1 MTSELKS
8 LSADAVP
15 AALEK
20 AERYRLLNEPEE
32 AESICLDILALDAEN
47 QPALAI
53 LLLART
59 DQFDQGSPANL
70 ERAREVLPRLSGDY
84 ERAYYGGLIC
94 ERQAKSLLNQRG
106 RRSGFV
112 AYEWFQFAMEQYDI
126 AAESRPSGNDEAIL
140 RWNTCVRMIERYR
153 LRPADPEE
161 RGDLGI
167 E

>member
-1 MTSELKS
+1 MPELKP
-8 LSADAVP
+8 LSVEAIP

-20 AERYRLLNEPEE
+20 AEHYRLLNEPEE
-32 AESICLDILALDAEN
+32 AESICLDVLAVEPEN
-47 QPALAI
+47 QRALVF

-59 DQFDQGSPANL
+59 DQLEGGSPATL
-70 ERAREVLPRLSGDY
+70 ERAREVLPRLAGDY

-94 ERQAKSLLNQRG
+94 ERQAKNLLCQRG

-112 AYEWFQFAMEQYDI
+112 AYEWFQFALEQYQI
-126 AAESRPSGNDEAIL
+126 AMETGPPGSDDAVL

-153 LRPADPEE
+153 LRSADPEE
-161 RGDLGI
+161 RVDHGI